1 MATEEL
7 AVRILLVEDN
17 PGDARL
23 VYEMLEEGGEA
34 YSLLHVKTLGD
45 ALEHLAAH
53 PEETDVVLL
62 DLSLP
67 DESGLETLRR
77 TLEVPHTAGVVVMT
91 GLGDDEVGVAA
102 AQAGAQDYLVKGQV
116 DYRALRR
123 ALKLAL
129 ARHKRAG
136 ALETQS
142 LTDDLTGL
150 NNRRGFLVNGE
161 QQLALARRNQQPIAV
176 LFVDLDDFKRVND
189 KFGHAEGDRALIE
202 TANVMKRSMRDS
214 DVKARIGGDE
224 FVGLAINAS
233 EQSVSP
239 IRTRLENA
247 LKAINRERQLPY
259 DLTFSVGIFHCPAE
273 DESSVEQ
280 LLARADALMYE
291 DKRRK
296 QAATPARKP
305 TPTAVR

>member
-1 MATEEL
+1 MAL
-7 AVRILLVEDN
+7 QDPAVRILLVEDN

-23 VYEMLEEGGEA
+23 VYEMLQEGGED
-34 YSLLHVKTLGD
+34 YNLLHVNTLHD
-45 ALEHLAAH
+45 AVEHLSAH
-53 PEETDVVLL
+53 PDDVDVVLL

-67 DESGLETLRR
+67 DENGLETLTRI
-77 TLEVPHTAGVVVMT
+77 LEVPHTAGVVVMT

-116 DYRALRR
+116 DFRALRR
-123 ALKLAL
+123 ALKLAM

-136 ALETQS
+136 QLETQS

-161 QQLALARRNQQPIAV
+161 QQLSLARRNRQPVAV
-176 LFVDLDDFKRVND
+176 LFVDLDGFKRIND
-189 KFGHAEGDRALIE
+189 EFGHAEGDRALIE
-202 TANVMKRSMRDS
+202 TALVLKPSMRES

-233 EQSVSP
+233 EQSIQP
-239 IRTRLENA
+239 IRTRLELA
-247 LKAINRERQLPY
+247 LTAINRERELPY
-259 DLTFSVGIFHCPAE
+259 ELTFSVGIFHSPSE
-273 DESSVEQ
+273 DETTIEQ

-296 QAATPARKP
+296 QAAAPAAR
-305 TPTAVR
+305 

>member
-1 MATEEL
+1 MATQEV

-23 VYEMLEEGGEA
+23 VHEMLEEGGEE
-34 YSLLHVKTLGD
+34 YTLLHVTTLNQ
-45 ALEHLAAH
+45 ALDHLTAH
-53 PEETDVVLL
+53 PDDTDVVLL

-67 DESGLETLRR
+67 DETGLETLRR
-77 TLEVPHTAGVVVMT
+77 TLEVSHTAGVVVMT
-91 GLGDDEVGVAA
+91 GLGDDDVGVAA

-136 ALETQS
+136 QLETQS
-142 LTDDLTGL
+142 STDELTGL
-150 NNRRGFLVNGE
+150 NNRRGLLVNGE
-161 QQLALARRNQQPIAV
+161 QQLALARRNQQPFAV
-176 LFVDLDDFKRVND
+176 IFVDLDGFKRIND
-189 KFGHAEGDRALIE
+189 EFGHAEGDRALIE
-202 TANVMKRSMRDS
+202 TANVLKRSMRDS

-224 FVGLAINAS
+224 FVGLALNAS
-233 EQSVSP
+233 EQSVAP
-239 IRTRLENA
+239 IRHRLENA

-259 DLTFSVGIFHCPAE
+259 ELTFSVGIFHCPAE
-273 DESSVEQ
+273 DESTIEQ

-291 DKRRK
+291 DKRKK
-296 QAATPARKP
+296 QAAAMGTR
-305 TPTAVR
+305 

>member
-1 MATEEL
+1 MEGP
-7 AVRILLVEDN
+7 VRILLVEDN

-23 VYEMLEEGGEA
+23 VREMLEEGGEPYA
-34 YSLLHVKTLGD
+34 LLHVRTLAD
-45 ALEHLAAH
+45 ALHHLSAH
-53 PEETDVVLL
+53 RDETDVVLL

-77 TLEVPHTAGVVVMT
+77 TLELPHGAGVVVMT

-116 DYRALRR
+116 DYRTLRR
-123 ALKLAL
+123 ALKLAV

-136 ALETQS
+136 ELETQS
-142 LTDDLTGL
+142 LTDELTGL

-161 QQLALARRNQQPIAV
+161 QQLALARKNVQPVVVI
-176 LFVDLDDFKRVND
+176 FVDLDGLKDIND
-189 KFGHAEGDRALIE
+189 TFGHAEGDRALIE
-202 TANVMKRSMRDS
+202 TANVLKRSMRDS

-233 EQSVSP
+233 EQSLTP
-239 IRTRLENA
+239 IRSRIEHA
-247 LKAINRERQLPY
+247 LKSINRERMLPY
-259 DLTFSVGIFHCPAE
+259 ELTFSTGIFHCPADGQSSI
-273 DESSVEQ
+273 DE

-296 QAATPARKP
+296 S
-305 TPTAVR
+305 AVR

>member
-1 MATEEL
+1 MATQEV

-23 VYEMLEEGGEA
+23 VREMLDEGGEE
-34 YSLLHVKTLGD
+34 YSLLHVTTLND
-45 ALEHLAAH
+45 ALDHLTAH
-53 PEETDVVLL
+53 PEDTDVVLL

-67 DESGLETLRR
+67 DETGLETLRR

-136 ALETQS
+136 QLETQS
-142 LTDDLTGL
+142 VTDELTGL

-161 QQLALARRNQQPIAV
+161 QQLALARRNQQPFAII
-176 LFVDLDDFKRVND
+176 FVDLDGFKRIND
-189 KFGHAEGDRALIE
+189 EFGHAEGDHALIE
-202 TANVMKRSMRDS
+202 TASVFKRSMRDS

-224 FVGLAINAS
+224 FVGIALNAS
-233 EQSVSP
+233 EQSVAP
-239 IRTRLENA
+239 IRARLENA
-247 LKAINRERQLPY
+247 LKAINREGHLPY
-259 DLTFSVGIFHCPAE
+259 ELTFSVGIFHCPAE
-273 DESSVEQ
+273 DDSTIEQ
-280 LLARADALMYE
+280 LLSRADALMYE

-296 QAATPARKP
+296 QATA
-305 TPTAVR
+305 AVR

>member
-1 MATEEL
+1 MATQEV

-23 VYEMLEEGGEA
+23 VHEMLEEGGEE
-34 YSLLHVKTLGD
+34 YTLLHVTTLNE
-45 ALEHLAAH
+45 ALDHLTAH
-53 PEETDVVLL
+53 PDETDVVLL

-67 DESGLETLRR
+67 DETGLETLRR
-77 TLEVPHTAGVVVMT
+77 TLEVSHTAGVVVMT
-91 GLGDDEVGVAA
+91 GLGDDDVGVAA

-136 ALETQS
+136 QLETQS
-142 LTDDLTGL
+142 STDELTGL
-150 NNRRGFLVNGE
+150 NNRRGLLVNGE
-161 QQLALARRNQQPIAV
+161 QQLALARRNQQPFAV
-176 LFVDLDDFKRVND
+176 IFVDLDGFKRIND
-189 KFGHAEGDRALIE
+189 EFGHAEGDRALIE
-202 TANVMKRSMRDS
+202 TANVLKRSMRDS

-224 FVGLAINAS
+224 FVGLALNAS
-233 EQSVSP
+233 EQSVAP
-239 IRTRLENA
+239 IRHRLENA

-259 DLTFSVGIFHCPAE
+259 ELTFSVGIFHCPAE
-273 DESSVEQ
+273 DESTIEQ

-291 DKRRK
+291 DKRKK
-296 QAATPARKP
+296 QAAG
-305 TPTAVR
+305 VR

>member
-1 MATEEL
+1 MT
-7 AVRILLVEDN
+7 RPDPIIKILLVEDN

-23 VYEMLEEGGEA
+23 VYEMLEEGGGE
-34 YSLLHVKTLGD
+34 YSLLHVNTLGD
-45 ALEHLAAH
+45 ALDQLTAH
-53 PEETDVVLL
+53 PDETDVVLL

-67 DESGLETLRR
+67 DETGLDTLRR
-77 TLEVPHTAGVVVMT
+77 TLMVPHSAGVIVMT

-102 AQAGAQDYLVKGQV
+102 AQAGALDYLVKGQV

-123 ALKLAL
+123 SLKLAM

-136 ALETQS
+136 ELESQS

-161 QQLALARRNQQPIAV
+161 QQLTLARRNGQPVAL
-176 LFVDLDDFKRVND
+176 LFVDLDRFKQIND
-189 KFGHAEGDRALIE
+189 TYGHAEGDRALIE
-202 TANVMKRSMRDS
+202 TATVLKRSMRDS

-233 EQSVSP
+233 EQSVTP
-239 IRTRLENA
+239 IRRRLENA
-247 LKAINRERQLPY
+247 LRAINSERHLPY
-259 DLTFSVGIFHCPAE
+259 DLTFSVGIFHCPAD
-273 DESSVEQ
+273 DESSIEQ

-296 QAATPARKP
+296 QTAAHA
-305 TPTAVR
+305 AS

>member
-1 MATEEL
+1 MATSSV

-17 PGDARL
+17 AGDARL
-23 VYEMLEEGGEA
+23 VREMLDEGGEE
-34 YSLLHVKTLGD
+34 YSLIHVQTLGD
-45 ALEHLAAH
+45 ALDHLTAH
-53 PEETDVVLL
+53 PDETDVVLL

-67 DESGLETLRR
+67 DETGLDTLRR
-77 TLEVPHTAGVVVMT
+77 TLEVSHTAGVVVMT

-136 ALETQS
+136 QLETQS
-142 LTDDLTGL
+142 VTDELTGL

-161 QQLALARRNQQPIAV
+161 QQLALARRNQQPFAV
-176 LFVDLDDFKRVND
+176 IFVDLDGFKRIND
-189 KFGHAEGDRALIE
+189 EFGHAEGDRALIE
-202 TANVMKRSMRDS
+202 TANVLKRSMRDS

-224 FVGLAINAS
+224 FVGIALNAS
-233 EQSVSP
+233 EQSIAP
-239 IRTRLENA
+239 IRSRLENA

-259 DLTFSVGIFHCPAE
+259 ALTFSVGIFHCPAE
-273 DESSVEQ
+273 DDSTIEQ

-296 QAATPARKP
+296 QSAAMGAR
-305 TPTAVR
+305 

>member
-1 MATEEL
+1 MAREEV

-23 VYEMLEEGGEA
+23 VYEMLEEGGEE
-34 YSLLHVKTLGD
+34 YTLLHVNTLND

-53 PEETDVVLL
+53 PDDTDVVLL

-67 DESGLETLRR
+67 DETGLDTLRR
-77 TLEVPHTAGVVVMT
+77 TLEVPHSAGIVVMT

-116 DYRALRR
+116 DFRALRR

-136 ALETQS
+136 QLESQS

-150 NNRRGFLVNGE
+150 NNRRGFLVAGE
-161 QQLALARRNQQPIAV
+161 MQVGLARRHKQPIAV
-176 LFVDLDDFKRVND
+176 LFVDLDGFKRIND
-189 KFGHAEGDRALIE
+189 RFGHAEGDRALIE
-202 TANVMKRSMRDS
+202 TANVLKRSMRDS

-224 FVGLAINAS
+224 FVGIAINAS
-233 EQSVSP
+233 EQSVAP
-239 IRTRLENA
+239 IRSRLENA
-247 LKAINRERQLPY
+247 LKAINRERELPY
-259 DLTFSVGIFHCPAE
+259 ELTFSVGIFHCPA
-273 DESSVEQ
+273 DDDSTVEQ

-296 QAATPARKP
+296 QAGRAAATTTAR
-305 TPTAVR
+305 

>member
-1 MATEEL
+1 MPNQEST
-7 AVRILLVEDN
+7 VRILLVEDN

-23 VYEMLEEGGEA
+23 VYEMLEEGGVD
-34 YSLLHVKTLGD
+34 YSLLHVNTLGD
-45 ALEHLAAH
+45 ALEHLTAH
-53 PEETDVVLL
+53 PDEADVILL

-67 DESGLETLRR
+67 DETGLDTLRR
-77 TLEVPHTAGVVVMT
+77 TLLVPHSAGVIVMT
-91 GLGDDEVGVAA
+91 GLGDDDVGVAA
-102 AQAGAQDYLVKGQV
+102 AQAGALDYLVKGQV

-123 ALKLAL
+123 SLKLAM

-136 ALETQS
+136 ELESQS

-161 QQLALARRNQQPIAV
+161 QQLTLARRNGQPVAL
-176 LFVDLDDFKRVND
+176 LFVDLDRFKQIND
-189 KFGHAEGDRALIE
+189 TYGHAEGDRALIE
-202 TANVMKRSMRDS
+202 TATVLKRSMRDS

-233 EQSVSP
+233 EASIDP
-239 IRTRLENA
+239 IRRRLENA
-247 LKAINRERQLPY
+247 LRAINEERELPY
-259 DLTFSVGIFHCPAE
+259 ELTFSVGIFHCPAE
-273 DESSVEQ
+273 ENSSIEQ

-296 QAATPARKP
+296 QLRLAIGT
-305 TPTAVR
+305 